1 MCGRTGDGWSEMK
14 KWMNPLKNEESS
26 QKWRPRHRC
35 FIRIHWGVKNGERN
49 GAMRTGT
56 HATSGLNHSQ
66 PMTPTKLAWHQVQ
79 SFLLISPFHRAFGN
93 LTAVIYLS
101 ESDDRA
107 GSDWQRWSRRGSWSR
122 LLPDQRKARTET
134 VSTRNVRHRVHTQC
148 GIVRPKHDRAWCGQ
162 SDCDGQPH
170 NHSHFRIV
178 LLVMMSELENRNVIL
193 YENKKKGHNYE
204 LRSQRRRGFLKIS
217 FPVIYSYV
225 CVCVYLYM

>member
-1 MCGRTGDGWSEMK
+1 M
-14 KWMNPLKNEESS
+14 
-26 QKWRPRHRC
+26 
-35 FIRIHWGVKNGERN
+35 
-49 GAMRTGT
+49 
-56 HATSGLNHSQ
+56 TSGPEFPVDFPFS
-66 PMTPTKLAWHQVQ
+66 Q
-79 SFLLISPFHRAFGN
+79 SFWQFNCSDLSIGVRRQGRFR
-93 LTAVIYLS
+93 LTTVVQTWILVTFITWPK
-101 ESDDRA
+101 EST
-107 GSDWQRWSRRGSWSR
+107 R
-122 LLPDQRKARTET
+122 LQQPSFLFTSET

-170 NHSHFRIV
+170 NHSHFSIV

>member
-101 ESDDRA
+101 SQTTGQVQTDN
-107 GSDWQRWSRRGSWSR
+107 GG
-122 LLPDQRKARTET
+122 PDVDPGHVYYLTKGKHSIAAT
-134 VSTRNVRHRVHTQC
+134 VF
-148 GIVRPKHDRAWCGQ
+148 PF
-162 SDCDGQPH
+162 
-170 NHSHFRIV
+170 HFRNG
-178 LLVMMSELENRNVIL
+178 LNQKR
-193 YENKKKGHNYE
+193 
-204 LRSQRRRGFLKIS
+204 
-217 FPVIYSYV
+217 
-225 CVCVYLYM
+225 

>member
-79 SFLLISPFHRAFGN
+79 SFLLISPFHRAFGT

-122 LLPDQRKARTET
+122 LLPDQRKAL
-134 VSTRNVRHRVHTQC
+134 
-148 GIVRPKHDRAWCGQ
+148 
-162 SDCDGQPH
+162 DC
-170 NHSHFRIV
+170 S
-178 LLVMMSELENRNVIL
+178 NRL
-193 YENKKKGHNYE
+193 SFSLQK
-204 LRSQRRRGFLKIS
+204 RSQPETLDIEFTLNVASSDPNMTEPDVANQTVMVNHTTIPTS
-217 FPVIYSYV
+217 ALFY
-225 CVCVYLYM
+225 